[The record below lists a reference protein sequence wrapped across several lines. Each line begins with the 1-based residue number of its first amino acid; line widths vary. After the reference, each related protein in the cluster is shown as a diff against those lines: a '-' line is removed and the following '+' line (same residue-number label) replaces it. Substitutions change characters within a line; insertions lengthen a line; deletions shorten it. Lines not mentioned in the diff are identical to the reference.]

1 MSYIELRGI
10 TKRYREVYAVHSLD
24 LNIEKGAFISLLGP
38 SGCGK
43 TTTLR
48 MIAGFVEPTDGE
60 IYINDT
66 PVFSR
71 KHSIN
76 ILPEDRHIGMVFQSY
91 AVWPH
96 MTVFNNIAYPLKLR
110 KMSRDD
116 IAERVH
122 NAIAMVN
129 LSGYEKRYPNE
140 LSGGQQQRVSI
151 ARALVMEPSLLLLD
165 EPLSSLDAKL
175 REKMCHEIK
184 AIWRRTGITIV
195 YVTHDQKEAMA
206 LSDNII
212 LMDRGNIS
220 QCGSPS
226 EIYKTPAN
234 RFSADFIGK
243 SNLFTGIA
251 VFGEHIGIL
260 TEENVLIPVQSIAGV
275 KEGEKCTFLARPEQV
290 DLLPRN
296 KSDETSPM
304 SSGGLSGTITYC
316 NYYGSFVEYGVDI
329 GCGSE
334 IRTEINPEIVFQ
346 PGDLVWVSVK
356 NVLTIN
362 ENGSD

>member
-10 TKRYREVYAVHSLD
+10 TKRYKDIYAVRSLD
-24 LNIEKGAFISLLGP
+24 LNIEKGAFVSLLGP

-48 MIAGFVEPTDGE
+48 MLVGFVEPSDGE
-60 IYINDT
+60 IYINDK

-71 KHSIN
+71 KRSIN
-76 ILPEDRHIGMVFQSY
+76 IPPEERHIGMVFQSY

-96 MTVFNNIAYPLKLR
+96 MTVFNNVAYPLKLR
-110 KMSRDD
+110 RMNRGE
-116 IAERVH
+116 IAERVRS
-122 NAIAMVN
+122 AIAMVN

-175 REKMCHEIK
+175 REKMCHEIN

-206 LSDNII
+206 LSDSII
-212 LMDRGNIS
+212 LMDRGSIS
-220 QCGSPS
+220 QRGSPS
-226 EIYKTPAN
+226 DIYKTPAN

-243 SNLFTGIA
+243 SNLITGTA
-251 VFGEHIGIL
+251 VFGERTGIL
-260 TEENVLIPVQSIAGV
+260 AEGNILIPVQSIVGAQN
-275 KEGEKCTFLARPEQV
+275 GEKHTFLVRPEQV
-290 DLLPRN
+290 NLLPRSR
-296 KSDETSPM
+296 SDETGTQGSE
-304 SSGGLSGTITYC
+304 GLAGAITYGS
-316 NYYGSFVEYGVDI
+316 YYGSFVEYGVDI
-329 GCGSE
+329 GGGLE

-346 PGDLVWVSVK
+346 AGDFVWVSVK
-356 NVLTIN
+356 NAITVQ
-362 ENGSD
+362 ENDGN